1 MYGTIEPRHFDADY
15 WRNPQLLA
23 LVQKVNVHIS
33 EEANRRAPEAMLSI
47 VEVQTTSGERYRA
60 EVPYHRGHWKNPMTD
75 QEVEAKFRSLAQ
87 DLLTPAQ
94 TDTIL
99 DRLWHL
105 EQVDNIGEV
114 IRLVRI

>member
-1 MYGTIEPRHFDADY
+1 
-15 WRNPQLLA
+15 
-23 LVQKVNVHIS
+23 
-33 EEANRRAPEAMLSI
+33 
-47 VEVQTTSGERYRA
+47 
-60 EVPYHRGHWKNPMTD
+60 
-75 QEVEAKFRSLAQ
+75 
-87 DLLTPAQ
+87 LLTPAQ